1 MKKTLNGQG
10 SSVTVPERGN
20 IHMMTKPDWWQY
32 ATFDEDGFLTGIR
45 EDAPE
50 TAKAEYAE
58 WKKDTEQGL
67 KI

>member
-1 MKKTLNGQG
+1 MKRIHFGQI
-10 SSVTVPERGN
+10 SSVTAPKGG

>member
-1 MKKTLNGQG
+1 
-10 SSVTVPERGN
+10 
-20 IHMMTKPDWWQY
+20 MMAKPDWWQY

>member
-1 MKKTLNGQG
+1 MATHERINEKTPNGG
-10 SSVTVPERGN
+10 DYSEIFYFDKDGN
-20 IHMMTKPDWWQY
+20 AVD
-32 ATFDEDGFLTGIR
+32 
-45 EDAPE
+45 E